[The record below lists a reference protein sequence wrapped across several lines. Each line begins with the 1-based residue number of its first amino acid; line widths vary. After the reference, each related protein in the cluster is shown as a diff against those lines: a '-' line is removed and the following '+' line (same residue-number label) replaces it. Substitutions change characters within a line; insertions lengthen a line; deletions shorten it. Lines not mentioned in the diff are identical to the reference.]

1 MREGRDWIGL
11 DEKLTNQNVEKDY
24 DSDEVVEDEESG
36 PDQLIQTVLLE
47 HPPRVAFTRVAEHG
61 PEQLVHRPTHSEAKP
76 RRTCTLLQIHSIFSA
91 KESRKM
97 QQVDFVPSEMENLG
111 YQNMNPHSIVMKA
124 SLSII

>member
-1 MREGRDWIGL
+1 MCFFSFL
-11 DEKLTNQNVEKDY
+11 HLKSSCLNSCSVDEEWSGWVAEELTNQNIEKDY

-76 RRTCTLLQIHSIFSA
+76 RTT
-91 KESRKM
+91 
-97 QQVDFVPSEMENLG
+97 
-111 YQNMNPHSIVMKA
+111 
-124 SLSII
+124 